1 MPSTTT
7 TLGAL
12 ALAAG
17 LALTMGVAG
26 PAGAATRTFD
36 DAVGDIEHGVDIES
50 VKVVN
55 EKNVRVVVQ
64 HDDLVRSFRSG
75 ASMTVYLDTDRSEP
89 GPEFGLAGALFE
101 GGDYGLLPTVG
112 DGWRLSRRAIP
123 LTCSY
128 ESRLD
133 YAADVTRIRIAG
145 PASTGRARCAWRSG
159 QAVSS
164 PTATSSGTG
173 WAPRAPSPRGSPGAD
188 PPARRFPSTTGQPA
202 ATRATAT
209 AQSPRPRPWALYA
222 FMQHQGCQ
230 QDRGGGVQRR
240 EHP

>member
-133 YAADVTRIRIAG
+133 YAADVTRIRISRACLDRPGEVRVAVRAG
-145 PASTGRARCAWRSG
+145 GEQPDGDIVRDWLGS
-159 QAVSS
+159 
-164 PTATSSGTG
+164 
-173 WAPRAPSPRGSPGAD
+173 PRALTPWVARG
-188 PPARRFPSTTGQPA
+188 
-202 ATRATAT
+202 
-209 AQSPRPRPWALYA
+209 
-222 FMQHQGCQ
+222 
-230 QDRGGGVQRR
+230 
-240 EHP
+240 